1 MTDVVE
7 NKEVIA
13 YKGMN
18 FYMTCRDFQ
27 YDLGKSYKVDNVVLC
42 RSGFHACLNPA
53 DVLDYYFQREG
64 SRYFKVKLSG
74 RIVECDNM
82 YSTKIAAT
90 EITILEEIDIN
101 KAIESDEWWKNDG
114 VTDYL
119 YYRDGLAKVRKGK
132 KGEDIRSNYID
143 RNGKLLCDKWFRS
156 IESFSDGFAVVQGE
170 NGLWN
175 YIDKQG
181 NYLCDQWFS
190 YACKFIEGFAVV
202 QRSEREKVS
211 YNVIDLHGDYIFD
224 QWFHWV
230 SYPHKGYS
238 TVQNE
243 DGLWNFIDLNS
254 KLISD
259 RWFDNISFASDDMLV
274 MLARVDDNWY
284 MIDESGDMHFY
295 KKAKENIW
303 I

>member
-1 MTDVVE
+1 MTDTVE
-7 NKEVIA
+7 NKGVIA
-13 YKGMN
+13 YKGMD

-27 YDLGKSYKVDNVVLC
+27 YDIGKSYKVDNVVLC

-119 YYRDGLAKVRKGK
+119 YYRNGLAKVRRGK

-143 RNGKLLCDKWFRS
+143 RDGKLLYDKWFRTL
-156 IESFSDGFAVVQGE
+156 ESFSDGFAVVQGE
-170 NGLWN
+170 DDLWN
-175 YIDKQG
+175 YIDKRG

-202 QRSEREKVS
+202 QRKEEDKVT
-211 YNVIDLHGDYIFD
+211 YNVIDLHGNYVFD
-224 QWFHWV
+224 QWYHWV

-238 TVQNE
+238 TVQRDDE
-243 DGLWNFIDLNS
+243 LWNFIDLNS

-259 RWFDNISFASDDMLV
+259 RWFDNVSLPGDDMIVCLGN
-274 MLARVDDNWY
+274 NWY
-284 MIDESGDMHFY
+284 KIDESGNMYFY
-295 KKAKENIW
+295 KKVEEKIW
-303 I
+303 